1 MKRYTWKLA
10 IAFIISYVLLMLVV
24 VFAYT
29 QISRNFILNQARKN
43 LVTSGE
49 VIVERLDQQLDFDYQ
64 RIQDLIIYLESISID
79 PYLYLSTNYEDL
91 SILESNYLGFGILD
105 QRTLTVGTETYTY
118 DLNFDLE
125 DFDQKVSI
133 YSFNEA
139 FGEGS
144 DEIYIFFRFDEIIGF
159 FEAKTYVET
168 LLDYKAFESRYLI
181 MSQDNKIQ
189 YTSFEATQNFFYDIL
204 REENMSESEI
214 DQIKDQIMI
223 NQSFVIETS
232 FLGTSSFIT
241 LNPLNPLHSIK
252 QFYMVQVYDRDLIID
267 SMAYLTNILWALFF
281 VIFVLF
287 AGAMV
292 LLFKILENKFH
303 DIEDARITHYYAKPY
318 IVRVTAKGKIKSYNQ
333 SFRKLLGD
341 YDIYDHVKD
350 FNIKKEFDMEVIE
363 DVIRRQRAFTA
374 MFELGMHRMV
384 YIRFIPVRSQ
394 GGYLLIGDDISNI
407 EGRFDEYRNLA
418 LFNKVTHLPN
428 YNSLK
433 QDLQAFFEDK
443 ELLEKKNALLALDIV
458 SFSKINLL
466 LGEKS
471 GDRFLVIMSE
481 LIDESLEGYPATLYN
496 TVADSFVVFFKDIE
510 NYNWVTRWINK
521 IIAIFEKPITIDR
534 NFINSDLRMG
544 IFYIEKDRYEILNPD
559 VAYDNMNLALNHAK
573 ESSTHKYFTYDVSL
587 SLIASRE
594 QRMESDLAQAIKNQE
609 FYMVLQ
615 PKFDNDIEQIIGFEA
630 LVRWNNPKYQSES
643 PLKFI
648 EMAEKNNMIIDIG
661 RIVLHETFQIAKEF
675 EKYNIKIAVNVSPVQ
690 LLQAGF
696 VNEVISIFEQYE
708 LKKHSIAIEIT
719 ETFLIGS
726 FDLVINKLKLLQK
739 YGFEIHLDDF
749 GTGYSSLQYLKDLPI
764 STIKIDRAF
773 VMDIETDAH
782 SRAIVTMIANLAKT
796 VGLGVVAEGI
806 ETDRQNQIAYKSG
819 CNIIQ
824 GYLISPPVVK
834 QEAIKLLQAYNI
846 DKSKHV
852 NLVKQVKSREVRK

>member
-29 QISRNFILNQARKN
+29 QISSNFIFNQARKN
-43 LVTSGE
+43 LVTSGS
-49 VIVERLDQQLDFDYQ
+49 VIAERVDQQLDFDYSKVD
-64 RIQDLIIYLESISID
+64 DLIIYLESITID
-79 PYLYLSTNYEDL
+79 PYLYLSTNYENVT
-91 SILESNYLGFGILD
+91 ILEDHYLGFGLLD
-105 QRTLTVGTETYTY
+105 DRTLTVGTDTFTFVPTFE
-118 DLNFDLE
+118 FD
-125 DFDQKVSI
+125 DFNQKIAI

-144 DEIYIFFRFDEIIGF
+144 EDTYIFFRFDDIIGF
-159 FEAKTYVET
+159 FDAETYIT
-168 LLDYKAFESRYLI
+168 SLLDYKAFESSYLI
-181 MSQDNKIQ
+181 MSQDNKILFKS
-189 YTSFEATQNFFYDIL
+189 YDDTRHFFYDLL
-204 REENMSESEI
+204 READMSETDI
-214 DQIKDQIMI
+214 DRIKDQIMA
-223 NQSFVIETS
+223 QDAFVIESS
-232 FLGTSSFIT
+232 FLGTASFIT
-241 LNPLNPLHSIK
+241 FNPLNEAHSNK
-252 QFYMVQVYDRDLIID
+252 QFYIIQVYERDLIIE

-281 VIFVLF
+281 VIFILF

-292 LLFKILENKFH
+292 LLYKILENKVN
-303 DIEDARITHYYAKPY
+303 DIENAKITHYYAKPY

-341 YDIYDHVKD
+341 YDIYDDVKD

-374 MFELGMHRMV
+374 MFELGMQRMV

-428 YNSLK
+428 YNSLR

-443 ELLEKKNALLALDIV
+443 EMLEKKNALLALDVV

-471 GDRFLVIMSE
+471 GDRFLVIISE

-496 TVADSFVVFFKDIE
+496 TVADSFVIFFKDIE
-510 NYNWVTRWINK
+510 NYNWITRWINK

-534 NFINSDLRMG
+534 NFINSDFRMG
-544 IFYIEKDRYEILNPD
+544 IFQIEKDRYEILNPD

-573 ESSTHKYFTYDVSL
+573 ESSSHKYFLYDVSL

-594 QRMESDLAQAIKNQE
+594 QRMEADLAVAIKNQE

-615 PKFDNDIEQIIGFEA
+615 PKFDNDIEQIVGFEA
-630 LVRWNNPKYQSES
+630 LVRWNNPKYQTES

-648 EMAEKNNMIIDIG
+648 QMAEKNNMIIDIG

-675 EKYNIKIAVNVSPVQ
+675 EPYNVKIAVNVSPVQ

-739 YGFEIHLDDF
+739 YGFDIHLDDF

-782 SRAIVTMIANLAKT
+782 SKAIVTMIANLAKT

-824 GYLISPPVVK
+824 GYLISPPVIK
-834 QEAIKLLQAYNI
+834 QEAIKLIQSYNI
-846 DKSKHV
+846 DKSKRV
-852 NLVKQVKSREVRK
+852 NLNKQVKAKEVRK